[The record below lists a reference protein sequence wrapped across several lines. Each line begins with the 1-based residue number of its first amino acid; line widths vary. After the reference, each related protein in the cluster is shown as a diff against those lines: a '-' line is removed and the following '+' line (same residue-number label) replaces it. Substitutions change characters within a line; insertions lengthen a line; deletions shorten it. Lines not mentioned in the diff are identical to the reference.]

1 MKLDPAGACHL
12 TYCTNIHAGETWQEV
27 RQNLGTYLPAAK
39 AALAPDAAFGVGLRL
54 SAAAAESLADD
65 EVRREFK
72 TFLAAEEL
80 YVFTLNGFP
89 YGEFHG
95 TPVKTNVYRPDWRDP
110 HRLAYTNRLAD
121 ILAALLPAG
130 VRGSISTVPVS
141 YGTWIQSPD
150 DLAAARDNLLACARH
165 LADLEQRTGR
175 TIRLALEPE
184 PDCAIEDTPG
194 AIRFFND
201 VLSPADRYGLLDYLG
216 ICFDTCHLAV
226 QFEDLQTS
234 LPQLTAA
241 GIAIPK
247 VQISA
252 ALRAPV
258 AAHAR
263 DRLARFADPVYL
275 HQVKT
280 RTAAGPGSYAD
291 LPAFLDADT
300 PESTE
305 ARVHCHVPLYF
316 EGDDDLQSTN
326 TDLSAAFFR
335 AAIAAGIDQFEIET
349 YTFDVLPPELQAKGV
364 VNSITEEYRWVLER
378 MEGTQT

>member
-1 MKLDPAGACHL
+1 MA
-12 TYCTNIHAGETWQEV
+12 V
-27 RQNLGTYLPAAK
+27 RDAV
-39 AALAPDAAFGVGLRL
+39 APGKPFGLGLRL
-54 SAAAAESLADD
+54 SARAADELTNPAQLAGLQALLQQHD
-65 EVRREFK
+65 F
-72 TFLAAEEL
+72 
-80 YVFTLNGFP
+80 YVFTINGFP